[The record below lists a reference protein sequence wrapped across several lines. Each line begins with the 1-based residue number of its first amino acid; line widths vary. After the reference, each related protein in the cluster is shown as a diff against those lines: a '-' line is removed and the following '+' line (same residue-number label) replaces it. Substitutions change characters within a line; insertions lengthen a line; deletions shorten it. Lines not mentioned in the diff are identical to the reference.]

1 MRRTN
6 RGTNQ
11 IHPFLMIVA
20 GALFPLLAEWT
31 PGPVDK
37 APWWSLIAL
46 AVLLFG
52 CFSLILLGTT
62 KAIQRKNGKS
72 VTSTDYE
79 PPMRL
84 LEPAL
89 VETRQE

>member
-11 IHPFLMIVA
+11 IHLFLLIAV

-31 PGPVDK
+31 LGPAEK

-46 AVLLFG
+46 ATPLFG

-62 KAIQRKNGKS
+62 KAIQRKDQSKNTAHRES
-72 VTSTDYE
+72 
-79 PPMRL
+79 R
-84 LEPAL
+84 A
-89 VETRQE
+89 

>member
-11 IHPFLMIVA
+11 SYFFLLIAA

-31 PGPVDK
+31 LGPVEK

-62 KAIQRKNGKS
+62 KAIQRKNQSKS
-72 VTSTDYE
+72 TAHRES
-79 PPMRL
+79 R
-84 LEPAL
+84 A
-89 VETRQE
+89 